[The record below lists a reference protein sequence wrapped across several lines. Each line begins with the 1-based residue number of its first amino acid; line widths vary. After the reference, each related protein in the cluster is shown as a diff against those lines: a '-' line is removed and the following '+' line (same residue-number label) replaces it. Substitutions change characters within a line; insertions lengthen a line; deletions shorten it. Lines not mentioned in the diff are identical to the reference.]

1 MWKLLYV
8 VCRNSALFAFP
19 ILSRLRDFVYCRH
32 LDAPG
37 ISVDSFVRIQKL
49 HSSAATFRIG
59 SDLHVGYGAVIDL
72 TGGAFIGDR
81 VTVSEGA
88 RIFTH
93 SHPVK
98 AGPQN
103 WRLNPI
109 THSRITIGDDAWIA
123 SNVVVL
129 DSVSRIGVG
138 AIISAGS
145 VVTKDVGD
153 LEIVGGIPAR
163 LLGRRNVDSFLWP

>member
-8 VCRNSALFAFP
+8 LCRNSGFFSLP
-19 ILSRLRDFVYCRH
+19 VLSRFRDFVYARH
-32 LDAPG
+32 LVAQG

-49 HSSAATFRIG
+49 HSSAAPSRIG
-59 SDLHVGYGAVIDL
+59 SELHVGYGAVIDL
-72 TGGAFIGDR
+72 TGGADIGDR

-93 SHPVK
+93 SHPVRR
-98 AGPQN
+98 GPQD

-109 THSRITIGDDAWIA
+109 TYSRLTIGDDAWIA

-129 DSVSRIGVG
+129 ESVSRIGVG
-138 AIISAGS
+138 AIVSAGS
-145 VVTKDVGD
+145 VVTKDVAD
-153 LEIVGGIPAR
+153 FEIIGGVPAKS
-163 LLGRRNVDSFLWP
+163 LGKREVDAPLQL